1 MQKKKLKYDNW
12 KAETQFDFRLWG
24 NGENFFDFSFT
35 KMYGSNFFPYQTY
48 IWYQVV
54 DVYIDLEIIHRKISS
69 KNLFPK
75 RERGAFIK
83 ILFDKKVG
91 TYYFIGSSTK

>member
-1 MQKKKLKYDNW
+1 MLDFEVMGRIFSILALLKCM
-12 KAETQFDFRLWG
+12 KVIFFLTRLR
-24 NGENFFDFSFT
+24 
-35 KMYGSNFFPYQTY
+35 Y
-48 IWYQVV
+48 IWYQLV
-54 DVYIDLEIIHRKISS
+54 DVYIDLEIIHRKIPS